1 MSNKVM
7 SKNVMNSIAIIGA
20 GQAGLQLAL
29 GLQANGYA
37 VTLVSDRT
45 PEQILAGRI
54 MSTQALFHDACTTER
69 QQGLNFWEA
78 ACPPIEGI
86 ALSVP
91 HPELAGQ
98 KALAFSARLDRP
110 AYSVDQRL
118 KFAGWLSEFEKR
130 GGTVVLENADV
141 QTAERLS
148 AVHDLTLIATGKG
161 ELGQLFEHDAE
172 RSPYSAPQRHLA
184 LAYLKNVA
192 PRPDHS
198 AVSFNLIPGV
208 GEVFLLPG
216 LTTSEDGGTQP
227 YENVLIEAV
236 PGGPLDVFAGV
247 RDPQQHLALMQDLL
261 RRFLPWE
268 YERTQHA
275 ELTDAQATLTGRVTP
290 GVRRPVATLPSG
302 REVLGLGDTLV
313 LNDPLTGQGAGS
325 AAKAAAIY
333 LERILWRGERPF
345 DRAWMIGTFEEYWSY
360 ARFVTDWTNALLAPP
375 PPHVLEVLGAAQTRP
390 GMAHAFVNA
399 FNHPPQ
405 FFPWLG
411 DPQAAARFVEQH
423 GVA

>member
-1 MSNKVM
+1 MRH
-7 SKNVMNSIAIIGA
+7 IAIIGA

-29 GLQANGYA
+29 GLQAGGYG
-37 VTLVSDRT
+37 VTLISDRT
-45 PEQILAGRI
+45 PEQFLSGRI

-69 QQGLNFWEA
+69 QQGLNFWEGS
-78 ACPPIEGI
+78 CPPVEGI

-91 HPELAGQ
+91 HPEVPGQ
-98 KALAFSARLDRP
+98 KALCFSARLDRP

-118 KFAGWLSEFEKR
+118 KFAVWLREFQAR
-130 GGTVVLENADV
+130 GGNVVLESATV

-148 AVHDLTLIATGKG
+148 SAHDLTLIATGKG
-161 ELGQLFEHDAE
+161 ELGQLFARDEE

-184 LAYLKNVA
+184 LAYLKNVT

-216 LTTSEDGGTQP
+216 LTLAGGGGTQP

-236 PGGPLDVFAGV
+236 PGGPLDVFAQV
-247 RDPQQHLALMQDLL
+247 RDPQQHLDLMKALL
-261 RRFLPWE
+261 RQFLPWE
-268 YERTQHA
+268 FERVQHA
-275 ELTDAQATLTGRVTP
+275 ELTDTQATLTGRVTP

-333 LERILWRGERPF
+333 LERILWHGDQPF
-345 DRAWMIGTFEEYWSY
+345 DRAWMTGTFDEYWSY
-360 ARFVTDWTNALLAPP
+360 ARFVTDWTNALLGPP
-375 PPHVLEVLGAAQTRP
+375 PPHVLDVLGAAQSRP
-390 GMAHAFVNA
+390 GVAQAFVNG

-405 FFPWLG
+405 FSPWLG
-411 DPQAAARFVEQH
+411 DPQAAAQFVAQH
-423 GVA
+423 GVAPASPA

>member
-1 MSNKVM
+1 MRH
-7 SKNVMNSIAIIGA
+7 IAIIGA

-29 GLQANGYA
+29 GLQAGGYG
-37 VTLVSDRT
+37 VTLISDRT
-45 PEQILAGRI
+45 PEQFLSGRI

-69 QQGLNFWEA
+69 QQGLNYWEGS
-78 ACPPIEGI
+78 CPPVEGI

-91 HPELAGQ
+91 HPEVPGQ
-98 KALAFSARLDRP
+98 KALSFSARLDRP

-118 KFAGWLSEFEKR
+118 KFAVWLREFQAR
-130 GGTVVLENADV
+130 GGNVVLESATV

-148 AVHDLTLIATGKG
+148 SAHDLTLIATGKG
-161 ELGQLFEHDAE
+161 ELGQLFARDEE

-184 LAYLKNVA
+184 LAYLKNVT

-216 LTTSEDGGTQP
+216 LTLAGGGGTQP

-236 PGGPLDVFAGV
+236 PGGPLDVFAQV
-247 RDPQQHLALMQDLL
+247 RDPQQHLDLMKALL
-261 RRFLPWE
+261 RQFLPWE
-268 YERTQHA
+268 FERVQHA
-275 ELTDAQATLTGRVTP
+275 ELTDTQATLTGRVTP

-333 LERILWRGERPF
+333 LERILWHGDQPF
-345 DRAWMIGTFEEYWSY
+345 DRAWMTGTFDEYWSY
-360 ARFVTDWTNALLAPP
+360 ARFVTDWTNALLGPP
-375 PPHVLEVLGAAQTRP
+375 PPHVLDVLGAAQTRP
-390 GMAHAFVNA
+390 GVAQAFVNG

-411 DPQAAARFVEQH
+411 DPQAAAQFVAQH
-423 GVA
+423 GVAPASPA

>member
-1 MSNKVM
+1 MRDV
-7 SKNVMNSIAIIGA
+7 AIIGA

-29 GLQANGYA
+29 GLQASGYG

-45 PEQILAGRI
+45 PEQLLSGRI

-91 HPELAGQ
+91 HPELLGQ
-98 KALAFSARLDRP
+98 KALAFSARLDKP

-118 KFAGWLSEFEKR
+118 KFAGWLREFQAR
-130 GGTVVLENADV
+130 GGHVLLENADI

-148 AVHDLTLIATGKG
+148 SVHDLTLIAAGKG
-161 ELGQLFEHDAE
+161 ELGQLFERDAE

-192 PRPDHS
+192 PRPVHS

-216 LTTSEDGGTQP
+216 LTVAEHGGTQP

-236 PGGPLDVFAGV
+236 PGGPLDVFAGIS
-247 RDPQQHLALMQDLL
+247 DPQQHLALMKDLL
-261 RRFLPWE
+261 RQFLPWE
-268 YERTQHA
+268 YGRVRHA

-333 LERILWRGERPF
+333 LERILWHGDQPF
-345 DRAWMIGTFEEYWSY
+345 DRAWMTGTFDEYWSY
-360 ARFVTDWTNALLAPP
+360 ARFVTDWTNALLGPP
-375 PPHVLEVLGAAQTRP
+375 PPHVLDVLGAAQTRP
-390 GMAHAFVNA
+390 GVAHAFVNG

-411 DPQAAARFVEQH
+411 DPQAAARFVGQH
-423 GVA
+423 HEAQTMPV